1 MSFDAAAFLKTLT
14 TKPGV
19 YRMLDDCGEVL
30 YVGKAKNLKNR
41 VSSYFQK
48 TAKDSKTMALVARIE
63 DVSVT
68 VTSSE
73 TEALLLEQSQIKAWR
88 PPYNI
93 IFKDDKS
100 YPYIFLSTEDKYPRL
115 AFHRGAQKKKG
126 RYFGPFPSAYSVRDS
141 LNVLEKA
148 FLVRQCED
156 SYFKNRS
163 RPCLQYQ
170 IKRCSGPCCELI
182 SEEAYRGDVNSA
194 IKFLEGKNAEV
205 MADYRAR
212 MDAASEQLEFERAA
226 AYRDQI
232 QHLRR
237 IQEQQYVVSSGG
249 DIDVVYAEQSPS
261 GLCVLVMF
269 IRKGRMLGN
278 KTFYPNNRL
287 DQGLGEVLTAFLAQF
302 YLNDGKTLDLP
313 DEIVVNALLSDKS
326 LLVDTLS
333 ELKGKKIAVKDRV
346 RGTRARWL
354 EIASNTA
361 QQALGSHVA
370 KKDNLAT
377 RFKSLQKALSLE
389 TPPGRLECFDISHT
403 QGEATVASCVV
414 FNESG
419 PLKSDYRLFNIEGI
433 TPGDDYA
440 AMDQALRRRYARIQ
454 SGEGRLPDVLFIDG
468 GKGQL
473 TQAQR
478 VLDELSVTGVRVIGI
493 AKGPTRKAGLESLIE
508 LDGSELDMR
517 PDDPGLHLIQHIRD
531 ESHRFAITGHRAR
544 RGKKRTESQLDGI
557 AGIGPTR
564 RRNLLRHF
572 GGVKQVLSASQE
584 ELSKVEGVS
593 QKLAAEIYA
602 TLHA

>member
-19 YRMLDDCGEVL
+19 YRMLDDGGEVL

-100 YPYIFLSTEDKYPRL
+100 YPYIFLSTEDQYPRL

-261 GLCVLVMF
+261 GLCVLVIF
-269 IRKGRMLGN
+269 VRKGRMLGN

-302 YLNDGKTLDLP
+302 YLDDGKTLDLP

-377 RFKSLQKALSLE
+377 RFKSLQEALSLE

-478 VLDELSVTGVRVIGI
+478 VLEELSVTGVRVIGI

>member
-100 YPYIFLSTEDKYPRL
+100 YPYIFLSTEDQYPRL

-302 YLNDGKTLDLP
+302 YLDDGKTLDLP

-377 RFKSLQKALSLE
+377 RFKSLQEALSLE

-478 VLDELSVTGVRVIGI
+478 VLEELSVTGVRVIGI

>member
-19 YRMLDDCGEVL
+19 YRMLDGGGEVL

-100 YPYIFLSTEDKYPRL
+100 YPYIFLSTEDQYPRL

-302 YLNDGKTLDLP
+302 YLDDGKTLDLP

-377 RFKSLQKALSLE
+377 RFKSLQEALSLE

-478 VLDELSVTGVRVIGI
+478 VLEELSVTGVRVIGI

-584 ELSKVEGVS
+584 ELSKVEGIS

>member
-1 MSFDAAAFLKTLT
+1 
-14 TKPGV
+14 
-19 YRMLDDCGEVL
+19 
-30 YVGKAKNLKNR
+30 
-41 VSSYFQK
+41 
-48 TAKDSKTMALVARIE
+48 
-63 DVSVT
+63 
-68 VTSSE
+68 
-73 TEALLLEQSQIKAWR
+73 
-88 PPYNI
+88 
-93 IFKDDKS
+93 
-100 YPYIFLSTEDKYPRL
+100 
-115 AFHRGAQKKKG
+115 
-126 RYFGPFPSAYSVRDS
+126 
-141 LNVLEKA
+141 
-148 FLVRQCED
+148 
-156 SYFKNRS
+156 
-163 RPCLQYQ
+163 LQYQ

-302 YLNDGKTLDLP
+302 YLDDGKTLDLP

-377 RFKSLQKALSLE
+377 RFKSLQEALSLE

-478 VLDELSVTGVRVIGI
+478 VLEELSVTGVRVIGI

>member
-1 MSFDAAAFLKTLT
+1 
-14 TKPGV
+14 
-19 YRMLDDCGEVL
+19 MLDDGGEVL

-100 YPYIFLSTEDKYPRL
+100 YPYIFLSTEDQYPRL

-302 YLNDGKTLDLP
+302 YLDDGKTLDLP

-377 RFKSLQKALSLE
+377 RFKSLQEALSLE

-478 VLDELSVTGVRVIGI
+478 VLEELSVTGVRVIGI

>member
-19 YRMLDDCGEVL
+19 YRMLDDGGEVL

-100 YPYIFLSTEDKYPRL
+100 YPYIFLSTEDQYPRL

-377 RFKSLQKALSLE
+377 RFKSLQEALSLE

>member
-1 MSFDAAAFLKTLT
+1 M
-14 TKPGV
+14 
-19 YRMLDDCGEVL
+19 
-30 YVGKAKNLKNR
+30 
-41 VSSYFQK
+41 
-48 TAKDSKTMALVARIE
+48 
-63 DVSVT
+63 
-68 VTSSE
+68 
-73 TEALLLEQSQIKAWR
+73 
-88 PPYNI
+88 
-93 IFKDDKS
+93 
-100 YPYIFLSTEDKYPRL
+100 
-115 AFHRGAQKKKG
+115 
-126 RYFGPFPSAYSVRDS
+126 
-141 LNVLEKA
+141 
-148 FLVRQCED
+148 
-156 SYFKNRS
+156 
-163 RPCLQYQ
+163 QYQ

-302 YLNDGKTLDLP
+302 YLDDGKTLDLP

-370 KKDNLAT
+370 KNTMDYASGNQHTRQTICEFGRKAPPAPAQHRAPAT
-377 RFKSLQKALSLE
+377 R
-389 TPPGRLECFDISHT
+389 
-403 QGEATVASCVV
+403 
-414 FNESG
+414 
-419 PLKSDYRLFNIEGI
+419 
-433 TPGDDYA
+433 
-440 AMDQALRRRYARIQ
+440 
-454 SGEGRLPDVLFIDG
+454 
-468 GKGQL
+468 
-473 TQAQR
+473 
-478 VLDELSVTGVRVIGI
+478 
-493 AKGPTRKAGLESLIE
+493 
-508 LDGSELDMR
+508 
-517 PDDPGLHLIQHIRD
+517 
-531 ESHRFAITGHRAR
+531 
-544 RGKKRTESQLDGI
+544 
-557 AGIGPTR
+557 TR
-564 RRNLLRHF
+564 RRGTPNHQLP
-572 GGVKQVLSASQE
+572 
-584 ELSKVEGVS
+584 
-593 QKLAAEIYA
+593 
-602 TLHA
+602 

>member
-1 MSFDAAAFLKTLT
+1 VSFDAAAFLKTLT

-19 YRMLDDCGEVL
+19 YRMLDGGGEVL

-100 YPYIFLSTEDKYPRL
+100 YPYIFLSTEDQYPRL

-302 YLNDGKTLDLP
+302 YLDDGKTLDLP

-377 RFKSLQKALSLE
+377 RFKSLQEALSLE

-478 VLDELSVTGVRVIGI
+478 VLEELSVTGVRVIGI

-584 ELSKVEGVS
+584 ELSKVEGIS

>member
-1 MSFDAAAFLKTLT
+1 VSFDAAAFLKTLT

-100 YPYIFLSTEDKYPRL
+100 YPYIFLSTEDQYPRL

-302 YLNDGKTLDLP
+302 YLDDGKTLDLP

-377 RFKSLQKALSLE
+377 RFKSLQEALSLE

-478 VLDELSVTGVRVIGI
+478 VLEELSVTGVRVIGI